1 MEKNK
6 NTSKII
12 IAAFSAFF
20 LAGMIFATLFDFEIS
35 AFLTQL
41 KQEENSFSMTFPLP
55 SLFLEI
61 LGEWPASV
69 FGAFCA
75 AVIMRSLLG
84 TKKPAGYAGAAGMIL
99 LIFYVMY
106 DCCEHTVEDV
116 NFLVTDVRTFGTGDL
131 IVAIPLTII
140 ASLAVI
146 LVALMISQ
154 KAADRLLVPAIICAV
169 MLASL
174 LVGVQFIKALWGRI
188 RFRDLFEA
196 MDFSGFTAWY
206 VPSFFSGGKSFPSGH
221 TANAAALG
229 LIPLFYSAKL
239 KKRFPW
245 LAKATYIAV
254 AVWAVVMAFT
264 RITVGAHYLSD
275 VLVGGALAFT
285 AVMLGHYF
293 MNKIRNA

>member
-6 NTSKII
+6 NASKII

-20 LAGMIFATLFDFEIS
+20 LVGMVLATLFDFEIS
-35 AFLTQL
+35 AFLTGL
-41 KQEENSFSMTFPLP
+41 KTEENSFSMTFPLP

-75 AVIMRSLLG
+75 AIIMRALIN
-84 TKKPAGYAGAAGMIL
+84 TKKPAGYAGAAGLVL

-116 NFLVTDVRTFGTGDL
+116 NFLVTDVRSFGTGDL

-140 ASLAVI
+140 SSLAVVT
-146 LVALMISQ
+146 VALMISQ
-154 KAADRLLVPAIICAV
+154 KAADRLLVPAIVCAV
-169 MLASL
+169 VLTAL
-174 LVGVQFIKALWGRI
+174 LVGVQLIKALWGRV

-206 VPSFFSGGKSFPSGH
+206 VPGFFSGGRSFPSGH

-239 KKRFPW
+239 KKRLPW
-245 LAKATYIAV
+245 LTKATYIAV
-254 AVWAVVMAFT
+254 AAWALVMAFT

-275 VLVGGALAFT
+275 VLVGGALAFA

-293 MNKIRNA
+293 MHRIRNA